1 MKKLLSSL
9 ATFTLLTS
17 STATTVVAC
26 GGSHHTTARNE
37 ANALANKTIYLNDAP
52 TKSGTTTATYEDTT
66 AQKDVTAIDNAITT
80 AGYLNATQVKD
91 FSFDDKTILKPS
103 TNHVTYN
110 VKAPDGSSAS
120 GTFDVVINH
129 PSTTTT
135 PQATTEANFLNNQT
149 VTLKDTTSATYENQT
164 AQTDVSAINAAIMN
178 DTKIGLS
185 KTQLQDFTFD
195 NTTKLTTGTNKAVAY
210 NVKALDGST
219 AKGTFNIVIDPSQ
232 KPFTPATETPQ
243 DIANKLQGK
252 TVKLDPTSWNGKN
265 ILNYPKKFQQE
276 LVNQKLLTADEAQYV
291 QGTSFVVGA
300 IKNYPNLTFKVEE
313 NGVVAYAKNMTIE
326 VTNPDYKVLD
336 KMKNGHITLK
346 YSEWK
351 GRELKNNLYN
361 YDFRQLL
368 VKEKILTQEESNW
381 IEANDSTVINQ
392 GPKTYIVNYGD
403 SEWGPEAFENIPLY
417 VV

>member
-26 GGSHHTTARNE
+26 GGIHHTTARNE
-37 ANALANKTIYLNDAP
+37 ANALANKTIYLND
-52 TKSGTTTATYEDTT
+52 TASVTYESKT
-66 AQKDVTAIDNAITT
+66 AQSDMKAIDNAIV
-80 AGYLNATQVKD
+80 AADYLNATQAKD
-91 FSFDDKTILKPS
+91 LSFDNTKNLTTG
-103 TNHVTYN
+103 TNSGIGFNVT
-110 VKAPDGSSAS
+110 APDQSKAMGK
-120 GTFDVVINH
+120 FNVVINH

-135 PQATTEANFLNNQT
+135 PTTPSTAQQEANKVNNNQ
-149 VTLKDTTSATYENQT
+149 VTLNDTASATYENKT
-164 AQTDVSAINAAIMN
+164 AQSDMKAIDNAIVAADYLN
-178 DTKIGLS
+178 ATQAKDLS
-185 KTQLQDFTFD
+185 FD
-195 NTTKLTTGTNKAVAY
+195 NTKKLTTGTNSGIGF
-210 NVKALDGST
+210 NVKAPDGST
-219 AKGTFNIVIDPSQ
+219 ATGTFNIVIDPGQ
-232 KPFTPATETPQ
+232 KPFTPTTESPQ

-252 TVKLDPTSWNGKN
+252 TVKLDPTFWSGKN
-265 ILNYPKKFQQE
+265 ILDYPKKFQQE
-276 LVNQKLLTADEAQYV
+276 LVTQKLLTADEAQYV

-351 GRELKNNLYN
+351 GRELKDYN

-403 SEWGPEAFENIPLY
+403 SEWGPEAFENIPIY